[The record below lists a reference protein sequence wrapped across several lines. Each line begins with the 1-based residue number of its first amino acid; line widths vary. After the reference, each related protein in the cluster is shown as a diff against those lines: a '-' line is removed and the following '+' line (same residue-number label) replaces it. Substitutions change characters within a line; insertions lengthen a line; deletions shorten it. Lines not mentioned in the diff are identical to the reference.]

1 MTAGGAR
8 GPAVTRRGGLWWLRV
23 GLVGAARFVLAL
35 AVYGGAQ
42 VLSTRMSGDAGR
54 MSLWVVLIATGVV
67 AAVFWLVRGPTDRLV
82 DRLLLGERAGGYEA
96 GRTLLRRLATTLPV
110 DDVVPALAEAA
121 GRTMHSSRA
130 EVRLVLPDGDIWSRV
145 WPERAGAEGA
155 PLAVGVRHG
164 GSAVGEIRV
173 DLAEAGESARDR
185 QMLDELARPAGLALS
200 TVRLTIE
207 LRRRAVELA
216 ALTADL
222 ARSQQRIADA
232 RRSQTVRV
240 RAELQDR
247 VIPYLD
253 NAEAM
258 IGRAVDSRT
267 DGFAGSDIE
276 VIDAARAALSEA
288 LDALRMLARGIYPP
302 RLADA
307 GLAVAL
313 EGWRQWSG
321 RVVDIRIEGDRDRL
335 HPDSEFEACLYFG
348 LTTALSALNGDGERT
363 SVVVDVGPREVSA
376 EVSGSVGHD
385 AAAGSAFNAATV
397 AVRDLVE
404 AFGGRIETSASAD
417 RSVVLAWLPLGGP
430 ADPLGVPAPVVVP
443 AVGHP
448 VVGMRDG
455 QAGGTKEVR

>member
-1 MTAGGAR
+1 
-8 GPAVTRRGGLWWLRV
+8 
-23 GLVGAARFVLAL
+23 
-35 AVYGGAQ
+35 
-42 VLSTRMSGDAGR
+42 
-54 MSLWVVLIATGVV
+54 
-67 AAVFWLVRGPTDRLV
+67 
-82 DRLLLGERAGGYEA
+82 
-96 GRTLLRRLATTLPV
+96 
-110 DDVVPALAEAA
+110 
-121 GRTMHSSRA
+121 
-130 EVRLVLPDGDIWSRV
+130 
-145 WPERAGAEGA
+145 
-155 PLAVGVRHG
+155 
-164 GSAVGEIRV
+164 
-173 DLAEAGESARDR
+173 
-185 QMLDELARPAGLALS
+185 
-200 TVRLTIE
+200 
-207 LRRRAVELA
+207 
-216 ALTADL
+216 
-222 ARSQQRIADA
+222 
-232 RRSQTVRV
+232 
-240 RAELQDR
+240 
-247 VIPYLD
+247 
-253 NAEAM
+253 
-258 IGRAVDSRT
+258 
-267 DGFAGSDIE
+267 
-276 VIDAARAALSEA
+276 
-288 LDALRMLARGIYPP
+288 
-302 RLADA
+302 LADA